1 MKNENFLQESIS
13 SNSTSTVFTI
23 KLSSGI
29 FFGEKNTQVSHKSNF
44 AGFHL
49 FYLFIFTTAAW
60 WLLFIAGKNA
70 VNARDCVE
78 K

>member
-49 FYLFIFTTAAW
+49 FLRIHDT
-60 WLLFIAGKNA
+60 
-70 VNARDCVE
+70 
-78 K
+78 

>member
-49 FYLFIFTTAAW
+49 FLRIHDTWDSVLVKICF
-60 WLLFIAGKNA
+60 
-70 VNARDCVE
+70 
-78 K
+78 